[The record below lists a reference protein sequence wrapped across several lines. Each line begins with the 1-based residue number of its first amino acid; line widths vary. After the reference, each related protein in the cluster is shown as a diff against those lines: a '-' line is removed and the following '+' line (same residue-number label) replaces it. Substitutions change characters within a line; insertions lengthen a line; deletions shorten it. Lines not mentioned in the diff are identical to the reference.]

1 MKLMI
6 RVEITIIVI
15 KSKKMILK
23 IMAKNHQIIKVWI
36 KTRIISKESS
46 SVELTTTAKN
56 WWHFR
61 KRIVTQYK

>member
-15 KSKKMILK
+15 KYKKMILK

-36 KTRIISKESS
+36 KTRIISKESP

-56 WWHFR
+56 CWHLE
-61 KRIVTQYK
+61 KELVT

>member
-1 MKLMI
+1 
-6 RVEITIIVI
+6 
-15 KSKKMILK
+15 MILK

-61 KRIVTQYK
+61 KRIVTQYKYKYK